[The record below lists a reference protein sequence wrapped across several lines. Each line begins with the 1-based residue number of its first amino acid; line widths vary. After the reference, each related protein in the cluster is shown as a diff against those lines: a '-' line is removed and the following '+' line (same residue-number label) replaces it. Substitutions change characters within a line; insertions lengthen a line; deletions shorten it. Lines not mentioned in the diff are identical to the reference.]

1 VKTARTRYAKSGNA
15 RITCQVVGQ
24 GPQDLGLVLGCLS
37 NLEPGHPGQRRH
49 GQALRFVREPQA
61 SDAATEREHY
71 FFAGSVLFFL
81 TDLVWVR
88 Q

>member
-1 VKTARTRYAKSGNA
+1 MKTARTRYAKSGNA

-24 GPQDLGLVLGCLS
+24 GPQDLGLVWDAYQS
-37 NLEPGHPGQRRH
+37 SSPGTRGNDDTA
-49 GQALRFVREPQA
+49 QALRFVREPQA